1 MEEKEKTKDRSVP
14 DRSNNYPQERCQLEG
29 LLAIKM
35 IRDGFKKSKW
45 KFKMAF
51 AMKGGGLEGVSSA
64 KYLF

>member
-35 IRDGFKKSKW
+35 IID
-45 KFKMAF
+45 
-51 AMKGGGLEGVSSA
+51 
-64 KYLF
+64 YP